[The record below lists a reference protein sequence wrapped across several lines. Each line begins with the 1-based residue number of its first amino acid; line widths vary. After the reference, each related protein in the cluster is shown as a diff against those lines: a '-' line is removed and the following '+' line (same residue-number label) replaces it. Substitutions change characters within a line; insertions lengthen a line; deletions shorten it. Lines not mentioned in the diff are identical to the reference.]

1 MTSSTV
7 VSMTILLFDPGIIGT
22 GDVTVTV
29 EVGTYDYCAICW
41 TMVDGIETVSVDGL
55 TITTDGCCVDV
66 DVADSGS
73 VVGTFVVDVLV
84 VFVVVFLGVK
94 TTVELLRLGTGI
106 TGMTGI
112 TGVVEYGEVVFVV
125 GYVEIIGV
133 GVTSCGF
140 IVVVSMLLVVVDGV
154 VDVDVEVELDEVVDV
169 DVVG

>member
-1 MTSSTV
+1 
-7 VSMTILLFDPGIIGT
+7 
-22 GDVTVTV
+22 
-29 EVGTYDYCAICW
+29 
-41 TMVDGIETVSVDGL
+41 MVDGIETVSVDGL

-66 DVADSGS
+66 DVVDSGS
-73 VVGTFVVDVLV
+73 VVDTFVVDVLV

-125 GYVEIIGV
+125 GYVEVLGV
-133 GVTSCGF
+133 VVTSCCGF
-140 IVVVSMLLVVVDGV
+140 VVFVAVLLVVVVGV